1 MVADKADA
9 IIIGA
14 GLAGI
19 VTAIE
24 LLSAGQKVLLI
35 DRDNADNFGGLARES
50 FGGMFFVDSPLQR
63 KNGIADSASLAF
75 DDWCRFAEFEENDQL
90 PRQWAERYVSRS
102 VPLIYEWLTQRGIS
116 FLPLVNWV
124 ERGMYRPGN
133 SVPRFH
139 IVWGTGQG
147 LTTTL
152 IDVLNQHPNRSN
164 LTLKFDSKVT
174 ALEKTGGRISGCRG
188 EVGEDATPFEYQAD
202 VIVIAAGGI
211 NGSDQMVRKHWHS
224 DWGDRPPEVIL
235 NGSHKYADGLL
246 HYETLRQG
254 GQVTHLDNMWN
265 YAAGVHHPRPRKPRH
280 GLSLVPSK
288 TAVWLDAEGRRFGPE
303 PLVSGFDTREL
314 IRRICQQPHKYSW
327 QVMNYKIALKEM
339 AISGAE
345 SNPAIRDRKKLQLL
359 RTILFGNKPL
369 VDDMID
375 NCVDF
380 VTANS
385 LPELAAKMNAM
396 DNPVAVD
403 LAQME
408 KDISDYDAQLD
419 RPVKFRNDDQL
430 RRIAHLRQHKGDALR
445 MVKEQKILDPKALP
459 LIAIREFIISR
470 KSLGGISTDLQS
482 RVLDE
487 NGNVLDGLFAVG
499 EAAGFGG
506 GGVHGRRALEGTFL
520 GGCVLTARM
529 AANSITGQGE
539 GMNE

>member
-1 MVADKADA
+1 MNADKADV

-19 VTAIE
+19 VAAVE
-24 LLSAGQKVLLI
+24 LLSEGRRVLML
-35 DRDNADNFGGLARES
+35 DRDLEENLGGLARES

-63 KNGIADSASLAF
+63 KNGIRDSAELAY
-75 DDWCRFAEFEENDQL
+75 DDWCRFAEFEGGDDL
-90 PRQWAERYVSRS
+90 PRKWAARYTERS
-102 VPLIYEWLTQRGIS
+102 VPVIYEWLSKRGIG

-124 ERGMYRPGN
+124 ERGMYRGGN

-147 LTTTL
+147 LTTSL
-152 IDVLNQHPNRSN
+152 INEMNAHPNRA
-164 LTLKFDSKVT
+164 TLDLKYDHKVT
-174 ALEKTGGRISGCRG
+174 ALSKSGGRISGC
-188 EVGEDATPFEYQAD
+188 VGEIGESGTPFEYHAD
-202 VIVIAAGGI
+202 TVIIATGGI
-211 NGSDQMVRKHWHS
+211 NGNDDLIRQHWHR
-224 DWGDRPPEVIL
+224 DWGDAPPDVIL
-235 NGSHKYADGLL
+235 NGSHKFADGLM
-246 HYETLRQG
+246 HQAVLRQG
-254 GQVTHLDNMWN
+254 GRVTHLENMWD

-288 TAVWLDAEGRRFGPE
+288 TALWLDATGRRFGPE

-314 IRRICQQPHKYSW
+314 ITRICEQKHKYSW

-345 SNPAIRDRKKLQLL
+345 SNPAIRDKKKLQLL
-359 RTILFGNKPL
+359 KTILFGNKPL

-385 LPELAAKMNAM
+385 VAELAAKMNAM
-396 DNPVAVD
+396 DNPVPVD
-403 LAQME
+403 AAGMAR
-408 KDISDYDAQLD
+408 DIDEYDAQLD
-419 RPVKFRNDDQL
+419 RPLKFRNDDQL

-445 MVKEQKILDPKALP
+445 IVKEQKIVDPKAMP
-459 LIAIREFIISR
+459 LIAIREYIISR
-470 KSLGGISTDLQS
+470 KSLGGIQTDLDG
-482 RVLDE
+482 RVLDAD
-487 NGNVLDGLFAVG
+487 GAVLDGLYAIG

-506 GGVHGRRALEGTFL
+506 GGVHGKRALEGTFL
-520 GGCVLTARM
+520 GGCVLTARH
-529 AANSITGQGE
+529 AAHSITGRGE